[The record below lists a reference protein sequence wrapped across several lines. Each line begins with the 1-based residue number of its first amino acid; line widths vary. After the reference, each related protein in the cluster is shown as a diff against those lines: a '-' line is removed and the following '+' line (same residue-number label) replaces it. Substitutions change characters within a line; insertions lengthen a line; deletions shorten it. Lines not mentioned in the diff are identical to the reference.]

1 MGVFARLRRK
11 SRRTAEEVG
20 SASPAAEATEDGTP
34 APEASGAVPDTVT
47 DSGSDCGAGDG
58 DDGGTKAADGVD
70 IPKQQTAGAADTGVG
85 EGARA

>member
-20 SASPAAEATEDGTP
+20 SASPAAVATEDETP
-34 APEASGAVPDTVT
+34 TPEASEAVPDTDTVA
-47 DSGSDCGAGDG
+47 DSGRDRSGG
-58 DDGGTKAADGVD
+58 DGGTKAADGVD
-70 IPKQQTAGAADTGVG
+70 IPKQQTAGAADNGVG